1 MLRTI
6 YGEKRVKTNKQTNSS
21 MVKETFLKFSLAAL
35 LDSEQRGEG
44 GGSWRPRRHTL
55 GSAVVLPRG
64 GYTCNRAPNARHE
77 KPVEQQFYTVLPMHA
92 AGVCF
97 VENMFAGTTI
107 IEGFVYFSRSQSR

>member
-1 MLRTI
+1 MDAADNKSSDDASYDLWRKK
-6 YGEKRVKTNKQTNSS
+6 GENKQTNSS

-64 GYTCNRAPNARHE
+64 GYTCN
-77 KPVEQQFYTVLPMHA
+77 
-92 AGVCF
+92 
-97 VENMFAGTTI
+97 
-107 IEGFVYFSRSQSR
+107 